1 MAKAAG
7 KLTGRLQAVSAKA
20 LVAAGKPGAH
30 ADGGNLYLRIA
41 GAGSGKWT
49 LRYMI
54 GGKAR
59 EMGLGP
65 FDHEGRRGLT
75 VAQAREA
82 AADAQRLLREGVDP
96 IARRDADA
104 AAAAKAAEAAA
115 AASRT
120 FREVADLYIGA
131 HEAGWRNA
139 KHRAQWRSTLDSYA
153 HPIIGALPVA
163 EITTDA
169 VLRCLTPH
177 WTVKP
182 ETATR
187 LRGRIEAV
195 LDYATARGWRG
206 GENPARW
213 RGHLSN
219 LLPRRSKVAPV
230 EHHAALP
237 WQEMGG
243 FMVALAKQHGT
254 AARALEFCI
263 LTATRTGETIGA
275 QWSEVDLDARVWTVP
290 AVRMKASKEHRV
302 PLSDAALA
310 VLRRME
316 AVRMDGQNFIFA
328 DARTAKRQSG
338 KPAKPL
344 SNMAMLM
351 LLRRMNTGDDAAPVR
366 WRDARTGEP
375 ITVHGFRS
383 TVRDWI
389 EEATTTPR
397 AVSEAALAHTIGDK
411 VEAAYR
417 RGDLFQKRAA
427 LMQEWADYCA
437 KAPAEVVTLRRE
449 VATTSAG

>member
-104 AAAAKAAEAAA
+104 VAKAAAVEAAA
-115 AASRT
+115 EAIRT

-153 HPIIGALPVA
+153 HPIIGGSAVV
-163 EITTDA
+163 EISTDD

-195 LDYATARGWRG
+195 LDYAAARGWRG

-219 LLPRRSKVAPV
+219 LLPRRSKVARV
-230 EHHAALP
+230 VHHAALP
-237 WQEMGG
+237 WQDMGA
-243 FMVALAKQHGT
+243 FMVALAKQSGT

-275 QWSEVDLDARVWTVP
+275 RWSEVDLDARVWTVP
-290 AVRMKASKEHRV
+290 AARMKASREHRV

-310 VLRRME
+310 VLRQME
-316 AVRMDGQNFIFA
+316 AGRVEAQGFIFPG
-328 DARTAKRQSG
+328 AKAA
-338 KPAKPL
+338 KPQPGETAKPL
-344 SNMAMLM
+344 SSMAMLM
-351 LLRRMNTGDDAAPVR
+351 LLRRMERSDL
-366 WRDARTGEP
+366 
-375 ITVHGFRS
+375 TVHGFRS
-383 TVRDWI
+383 TFRDWC
-389 EEATTTPR
+389 EEATSTPH
-397 AVSEAALAHTIGDK
+397 AVAEACLAHTIPDA
-411 VEAAYR
+411 VERAYR
-417 RGDLFQKRAA
+417 RGDLLEKRRAV
-427 LMQEWADYCA
+427 MEQWAEYCDR
-437 KAPAEVVTLRRE
+437 KPAEVVQLRP
-449 VATTSAG
+449 AAIA